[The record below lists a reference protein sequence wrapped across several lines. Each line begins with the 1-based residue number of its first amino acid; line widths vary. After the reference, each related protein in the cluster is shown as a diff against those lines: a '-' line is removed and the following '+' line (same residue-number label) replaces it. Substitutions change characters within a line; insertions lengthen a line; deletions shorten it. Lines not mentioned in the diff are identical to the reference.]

1 MAGRVG
7 PPSAEKEPILH
18 RLKGECAT
26 NNPPSL
32 AHSASPHAAH
42 RGYAGRIWRESYS
55 ANLYSTKPLRVTMEI
70 ASQFSGSHQVTCIL
84 VFLRTIGRV
93 VHVAAQMQP
102 LWPQRLLGA
111 HAANFEVAAQG
122 DAKLKEQALSAAQ
135 RDGLAEVI

>member
-1 MAGRVG
+1 M
-7 PPSAEKEPILH
+7 SCWK
-18 RLKGECAT
+18 
-26 NNPPSL
+26 
-32 AHSASPHAAH
+32 
-42 RGYAGRIWRESYS
+42 
-55 ANLYSTKPLRVTMEI
+55 I
-70 ASQFSGSHQVTCIL
+70 ASQFSGSYQVTCIL

-111 HAANFEVAAQG
+111 CARTSRSPRG